1 MGAGL
6 SAALFGGLGGARR
19 AAAGEELSSAPPP
32 TVPGAP
38 APALP
43 SPPEGGGAA
52 EPGALPEGAGA
63 AEPRAPPA
71 PGAAAEVP
79 PGPAPP
85 AAAEA
90 PRNGPD
96 EQEKS
101 EQPLFSL
108 ERFRENLEALRAE
121 EADAERK
128 VGDVVQEERG
138 LFKKGKGR
146 IRELQD
152 MREQLAETELKLMQQ
167 QVELDR
173 SEQSVEVL
181 LEELELERKLRG
193 LLTKEKEKAV
203 EEASLAL
210 GLCSQGTL
218 LP

>member
-1 MGAGL
+1 MVSQGL
-6 SAALFGGLGGARR
+6 RNILANTEAQILEYKFLGNVSLKKCCNLFRNRVTWLEIGLCVDYNKPYRKHNLMPA
-19 AAAGEELSSAPPP
+19 ELFDPFMD
-32 TVPGAP
+32 
-38 APALP
+38 
-43 SPPEGGGAA
+43 
-52 EPGALPEGAGA
+52 ALPERLGWST
-63 AEPRAPPA
+63 AERT
-71 PGAAAEVP
+71 
-79 PGPAPP
+79 
-85 AAAEA
+85 
-90 PRNGPD
+90 D